1 MSGARED
8 RVIITRPATFRLI
21 GDEELVVSTNH
32 TTANLALWMKLD
44 PDDVIC
50 LAELFQKAAKR
61 IEQRRADVTD
71 EP

>member
-1 MSGARED
+1 MRGPRED
-8 RVIITRPATFRLI
+8 HVIITRPATFRFI
-21 GDEELVVSTNH
+21 GDQELVVSTNH
-32 TTANLALWMKLD
+32 GTSNMALWLQLD

-61 IEQRRADVTD
+61 IGQRLAGVTD

>member
-1 MSGARED
+1 MRGPRED
-8 RVIITRPATFRLI
+8 HVIITRPATFRLI

-44 PDDVIC
+44 PDDVMC

-61 IEQRRADVTD
+61 IEQRLADVTD
-71 EP
+71 KP